1 MSYPTYTIA
10 TAITPADA
18 GIHIHKALFVGT
30 GGNVS
35 VNLRGGGTGA
45 SNTILFPNVP
55 TGTIL
60 PIHTYKVNATG
71 TTALGIVGLD

>member
-1 MSYPTYTIA
+1 MSYPTYTQA
-10 TAITPADA
+10 TAITPLNT

-30 GGNVS
+30 GGNIS
-35 VNLRGGGTGA
+35 VNLRGGGTGS
-45 SNTILFPNVP
+45 SNAVVLPNVP